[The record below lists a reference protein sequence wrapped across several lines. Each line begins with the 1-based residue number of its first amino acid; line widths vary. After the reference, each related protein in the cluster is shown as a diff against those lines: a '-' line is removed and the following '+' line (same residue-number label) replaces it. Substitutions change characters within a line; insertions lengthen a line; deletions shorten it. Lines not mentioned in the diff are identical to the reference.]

1 MRAGDGSPRARVAQQ
16 QPQPQEQ
23 PQFRTAIAA
32 DATAIDG
39 SALAT
44 STPSFKKLARVVQRE
59 LGHRDMQGTPRIPA
73 QRCAD
78 RPERKASAVNALS
91 ALVAESVCM
100 LETWR

>member
-1 MRAGDGSPRARVAQQ
+1 MGVR
-16 QPQPQEQ
+16 
-23 PQFRTAIAA
+23 
-32 DATAIDG
+32 

-91 ALVAESVCM
+91 ALVAESVCRACSRRGDRPVREIFQVTTHDLGHNRM
-100 LETWR
+100 T